1 MFENLVYEIG
11 IPNAGR
17 SYAYLVHIDSE
28 VLEEYTYQRLEIM
41 VTGTNHILVCAPE
54 YYDGAIDEEVTIT
67 LDASG
72 DLKIVSK
79 GGNND
84 EN

>member
-28 VLEEYTYQRLEIM
+28 VLEEYTLS
-41 VTGTNHILVCAPE
+41 AP
-54 YYDGAIDEEVTIT
+54 
-67 LDASG
+67 
-72 DLKIVSK
+72 
-79 GGNND
+79 
-84 EN
+84 